1 MSKKMDKKE
10 CPFCPRGG
18 KIMKLSTNFVKDYVD
33 IDVDAKTLAEDMTR
47 VGNEYDEAGKIINAT
62 KLVIGEVKEC
72 KMHPDSDHL
81 HVCKVDVG
89 SEVLN
94 IVCGAPNVREGL
106 KVIVALDG
114 AVLPGV
120 TVKAGGIIEKD
131 DNPRV
136 IKKGM
141 IRGQESNG
149 MLCSMLE
156 LGLDHKY
163 VDEVD
168 KTGIHELPEDAPV
181 GEDPIKYLGLDDEVV
196 DFDLTANRGDLLS
209 ILGMAYELG
218 AIYDKDVKPID
229 LTHKENSEDIN
240 DSFKVEV
247 NTDNCS
253 IFLARKVK
261 NIVIKESPA
270 FIRNRLIA
278 SGIRPI
284 NNVVDISN
292 YVMLETGQPLHF
304 YDADTLKGKIE
315 VRMAQ
320 EGEQLTT
327 LDNKERVLS
336 SEDIVI
342 SDGERAIGL
351 AGVMGGLDTE
361 ITDNTKNVII
371 EAAIFD
377 GVKVRKTSKE
387 ILRSEASSRFEKGLD
402 PNRTY
407 MAMERACKLLEKYAS
422 GEVVGGIAKYDKED
436 LSNREI
442 EISFTKINDVLGMN
456 IAKKDVLDVFR
467 RLKFDVIINGKKSDF
482 TETEKDLENCENI
495 VVSVPRRRGDISIK
509 EDLIEEVGRIY
520 GVDNIVGK
528 LPEMPMKAGSYD
540 TVTRGIRNKMID
552 LGLNETLSYI
562 LVNDKEAKYFTKDDT
577 ELVKL
582 LDPMTEERNTLRHS
596 ILPSL
601 LKIYQYN
608 KARNNKDVSVFEI
621 GKAFYKKGE
630 EYGETNKLAELMTGD
645 FYLGV
650 DSKKQVDFYIIKGIA
665 EELLDYLGYGN
676 RYSFVIRENQMP
688 DEVHPGQAALISVNN
703 DIVGL
708 IGRVH
713 PALEKDAV
721 YVMEIDLD
729 KLLSKKVGKMKYKE
743 ISKYPS
749 VKKDLAVVVDKNIT
763 SEEIA
768 AVIKKAGG
776 SSLSKIEVFDVY
788 TGKGIE
794 ENKKSIAY
802 SLTFEKMDRTLTDEE
817 INECLEKIIDMV
829 SKKIGAELRK

>member
-1 MSKKMDKKE
+1 
-10 CPFCPRGG
+10 
-18 KIMKLSTNFVKDYVD
+18 MKLSKNFVKDYVD
-33 IDVDAKTLAEDMTR
+33 IDVDIKELAEDMTR
-47 VGNEYDEAGKIINAT
+47 VGNEYDSAGKLLDAT
-62 KLVIGEVKEC
+62 NLVIGEVKEC
-72 KMHPDSDHL
+72 EMHPDSDHL
-81 HVCKVDVG
+81 HVCKVDIG
-89 SEVLN
+89 REVLN
-94 IVCGAPNVREGL
+94 IVCGAPNVRKGL

-120 TVKAGGIIEKD
+120 TVKAAGGIEKD
-131 DNPRV
+131 DKPRI
-136 IKKGM
+136 IKRSM
-141 IRGQESNG
+141 VRGQESNG

-156 LGLDHKY
+156 LGLEHKY
-163 VDEVD
+163 ADEVD
-168 KTGIHELPEDAPV
+168 KTGIHELPSDAPV
-181 GEDPIKYLGLDDEVV
+181 GEDPIAYMGMDDEVV

-218 AIYDKDVKPID
+218 AIYDKDVKDID
-229 LTHKENSEDIN
+229 LSHKENSENIN

-261 NIVIKESPA
+261 NIKIGESPA
-270 FIRNRLIA
+270 YIKNRLIA

-315 VRMAQ
+315 VRMAKKD
-320 EGEQLTT
+320 EKLFT
-327 LDNKERVLS
+327 LDGKERTLS
-336 SEDIVI
+336 NEDIVI

-361 ITDNTKNVII
+361 ITDSTKNVLI
-371 EAAIFD
+371 ESAIFD
-377 GVKVRKTSKE
+377 GVKIRKTSKE

-407 MAMERACKLLEKYAS
+407 MALERAAKLLEEYAS
-422 GEVVGGIAKYDKED
+422 GEVVGGIAKYDKEN
-436 LSNREI
+436 LKNREI
-442 EISFTKINDVLGMN
+442 EISFKNINDVLGMN

-467 RLKFDVIINGKKSDF
+467 RLKFEVYIDGKKSEF
-482 TETEKDLENCENI
+482 KEQEKDLETIEKI
-495 VVSVPRRRGDISIK
+495 TVSVPRRRGDISIK

-520 GVDNIVGK
+520 GVDNIVGR

-540 TVTRGIRNKMID
+540 KVTRGIRNKMVD

-577 ELVKL
+577 ELVSL

-601 LKIYQYN
+601 LKIYEYN
-608 KARNNKDVSVFEI
+608 KARSNKDVSIFEI

-630 EYGETNKLAELMTGD
+630 EYGETNKIAALMTGD
-645 FYLGV
+645 YYLGIG
-650 DSKKQVDFYIIKGIA
+650 SKKQVDFYVIKGIV

-676 RYSFVIRENQMP
+676 RYSFVIKEDKMP
-688 DEVHPGQAALISVNN
+688 EEVHPGQTALISVNN

-708 IGRVH
+708 VGRVH
-713 PALEKDAV
+713 PALEKEAV
-721 YVMEIDLD
+721 YVLEIDLD
-729 KLLSKKVGKMKYKE
+729 KLLDKKVGKMKYKE
-743 ISKYPS
+743 ISKFPS
-749 VKKDLAVVVDKNIT
+749 VKKDLAVVVDKNVT
-763 SEEIA
+763 AEEIA
-768 AVIKKAGG
+768 VLIKKAGG
-776 SSLSKIEVFDVY
+776 SSLSKIEAFDVY
-788 TGKGIE
+788 TGKGID

-817 INECLEKIIDMV
+817 ISQSMEKIVEML